1 CISALGTQL
10 RGKSIESFDHR
21 RQVYSKAELSP
32 LPFTPP
38 AAYTY
43 FVTMLSGTFKVFQ
56 YVITVMVALMV
67 TQHSIERYWSAGRQV
82 SSFQAMMFALFVS
95 YPLLTL
101 LLVVL
106 TNNEMAVRRFMYY
119 RLMSLQVIVDW
130 ENTPF
135 YKMWFCI
142 YFVVTFCLINLY
154 SLYAS
159 WLTWSDKT
167 TSVLPQWSIMF
178 MQSMLLFMFWFN
190 MVSLEEQLVPLN
202 KELITKCTVVTEKAF
217 KTAIRKT
224 TQRKRAFKRLTAAQ
238 QDAAAAEL
246 LGERGDSA
254 AAFFDLMG
262 LRRTGS
268 NRVTQ
273 EDVAVEEVEPPPK
286 GCFAWLKALSN
297 KLDALTVQRL
307 YAFNFC
313 TSFLTS
319 LTLLRTTRSG
329 KPGPHMWPYPGDVRY
344 LRAMAVLGTLCM
356 LSVVAVEAYAIWFLI
371 YANDIKDRD
380 TFGIL
385 ECKQCYG
392 YIDAAGDSCSSKPAD
407 NACWGAAK
415 LGYCAMRHALLDGY
429 GMNATTWLDSAGCAA
444 YLPALPAV

>member
-1 CISALGTQL
+1 ML
-10 RGKSIESFDHR
+10 R
-21 RQVYSKAELSP
+21 LSP
-32 LPFTPP
+32 TLHLTSLP
-38 AAYTY
+38 
-43 FVTMLSGTFKVFQ
+43 
-56 YVITVMVALMV
+56 
-67 TQHSIERYWSAGRQV
+67 
-82 SSFQAMMFALFVS
+82 
-95 YPLLTL
+95 
-101 LLVVL
+101 
-106 TNNEMAVRRFMYY
+106 
-119 RLMSLQVIVDW
+119 
-130 ENTPF
+130 
-135 YKMWFCI
+135 
-142 YFVVTFCLINLY
+142 
-154 SLYAS
+154 
-159 WLTWSDKT
+159 
-167 TSVLPQWSIMF
+167 
-178 MQSMLLFMFWFN
+178 
-190 MVSLEEQLVPLN
+190 
-202 KELITKCTVVTEKAF
+202 ELITKCTVVTEKAF
-217 KTAIRKT
+217 KAAIRKT
-224 TQRKRAFKRLTAAQ
+224 TARKRAFKRLTAAQ
-238 QDAAAAEL
+238 QEAAAAEL

-273 EDVAVEEVEPPPK
+273 EDVAADEEEPTPK
-286 GCFAWLKALSN
+286 GCFTWLKALSN
-297 KLDALTVQRL
+297 KLDELTVQRL

-319 LTLLRTTRSG
+319 LTLLRTERNG

-344 LRAMAVLGTLCM
+344 LRGMALLGTLCM

-415 LGYCAMRHALLDGY
+415 LGYCSIRHALLDGY

-444 YLPALPAV
+444 YLPALHAV